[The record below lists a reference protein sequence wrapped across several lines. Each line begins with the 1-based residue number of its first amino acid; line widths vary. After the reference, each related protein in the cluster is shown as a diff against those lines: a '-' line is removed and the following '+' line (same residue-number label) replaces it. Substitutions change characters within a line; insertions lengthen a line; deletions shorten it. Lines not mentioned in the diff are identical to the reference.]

1 MKKHFYSHIVETE
14 SIVIELNQI
23 DLTEE
28 EKAHLISLM
37 DSNLHHTILDA
48 ILSELS
54 NEDKKVFL
62 KHLAHK
68 DHDKVWQLLNEKIK
82 NIESKIKKASEDLK
96 EQLRKDIKEAKE
108 EKA

>member
-14 SIVIELNQI
+14 SIVIELNQM

-28 EKAHLISLM
+28 EKTHLISLM

-54 NEDKKVFL
+54 DEDKKTFL
-62 KHLAHK
+62 KHLAHE

-96 EQLRKDIKEAKE
+96 EQLRKDIKEVK
-108 EKA
+108 